1 MCPVCDSLLM
11 KADLYA
17 LRGVSESWLGQK
29 HYGKLTHGYC
39 FTQGE
44 WQAVEEIAL

>member
-1 MCPVCDSLLM
+1 MCPVCESLLM

-17 LRGVSESWLGQK
+17 LRGVSESELGQK
-29 HYGKLTHGYC
+29 HYGKLTHEYC

-44 WQAVEEIAL
+44 WQAVEEITL